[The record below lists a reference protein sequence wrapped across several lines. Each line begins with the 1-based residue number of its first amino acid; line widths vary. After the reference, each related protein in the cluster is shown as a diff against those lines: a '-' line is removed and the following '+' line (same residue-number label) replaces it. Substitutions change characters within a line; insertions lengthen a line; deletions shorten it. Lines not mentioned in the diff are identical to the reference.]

1 MVQLLVVMNEKF
13 WESTPPCLASVDRLA
28 RVEGL
33 FQLGVGAPEAPVVC
47 IERCELMHFG
57 AGRVKG
63 RDGFWPCWGGVGL
76 DRMGFQLDQRVMNA
90 ARP

>member
-1 MVQLLVVMNEKF
+1 
-13 WESTPPCLASVDRLA
+13 
-28 RVEGL
+28 
-33 FQLGVGAPEAPVVC
+33 
-47 IERCELMHFG
+47 MHFG
-57 AGRVKG
+57 AGLVKG